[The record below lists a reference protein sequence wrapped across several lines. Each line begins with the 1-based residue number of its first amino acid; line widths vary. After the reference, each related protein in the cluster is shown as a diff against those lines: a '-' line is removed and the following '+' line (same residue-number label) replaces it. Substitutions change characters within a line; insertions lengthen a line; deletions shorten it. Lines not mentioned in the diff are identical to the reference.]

1 MSDVYLEPGCYLP
14 HKKPMVLIDK
24 VVEITANT
32 ALCQSYVNE
41 KSSLAPFLENKDLP
55 SYYIIELISQAI
67 GVWSGFKAKQ
77 LHLEIPPMGM
87 VIGCRGL
94 KCTVDKFAY
103 NSTLDIKINKII
115 EDDTLASFD
124 GTISVNG
131 TDLGFGTV
139 NVVRVTDD
147 QLNNLFARN

>member
-1 MSDVYLEPGCYLP
+1 MNVIMIISNTIGILTVAALTVVAVAMAAD
-14 HKKPMVLIDK
+14 LIK
-24 VVEITANT
+24 SVVE
-32 ALCQSYVNE
+32 
-41 KSSLAPFLENKDLP
+41 
-55 SYYIIELISQAI
+55 
-67 GVWSGFKAKQ
+67 
-77 LHLEIPPMGM
+77 
-87 VIGCRGL
+87 
-94 KCTVDKFAY
+94 
-103 NSTLDIKINKII
+103 DIKINKII